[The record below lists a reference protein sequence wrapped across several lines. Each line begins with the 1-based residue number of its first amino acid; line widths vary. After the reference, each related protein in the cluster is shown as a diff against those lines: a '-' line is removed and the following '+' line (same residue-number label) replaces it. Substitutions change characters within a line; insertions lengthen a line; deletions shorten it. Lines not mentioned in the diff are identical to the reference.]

1 MSTNIRVIKDEKENT
16 KIALVKSRF
25 FSSINRT
32 IIRRSLS
39 IAGREA
45 IILVDEYNFNPLK
58 RPVITF
64 KMLPETRATKKAR
77 YSSHQLLNGRLRKL
91 KKGL

>member
-1 MSTNIRVIKDEKENT
+1 MRVIKDEKENT

-25 FSSINRT
+25 FKSISRA
-32 IIRRSLS
+32 ISRRSLS

-58 RPVITF
+58 SPVITF
-64 KMLPETRATKKAR
+64 RMLPETRTTKKAR
-77 YSSHQLLNGRLRKL
+77 YNSPQLLSGRLRKL